1 MVFLSFFNTMTNTV
15 QIDYKWEKH
24 RWSDWDSNLGQQ
36 NGMQTNLLSYGGPL
50 VLLLF
55 STICGQ
61 SYKQFTVVNYD
72 SRVIPDLKIPQ
83 ITTLES

>member
-1 MVFLSFFNTMTNTV
+1 MECLGF
-15 QIDYKWEKH
+15 
-24 RWSDWDSNLGQQ
+24 DSGTTEWN
-36 NGMQTNLLSYGGPL
+36 MQTNLLSYGGPL

-61 SYKQFTVVNYD
+61 SYKQFTLVNYD
-72 SRVIPDLKIPQ
+72 SIVIPDLKIPQ